1 MMIFGVQMKENYLL
15 EHLIHLPLG
24 PFITSEL
31 FPSSYPP
38 FFLMSVE
45 ELGSGYGSSF
55 TLTFKALLD
64 FSPNIFHLR

>member
-1 MMIFGVQMKENYLL
+1 MKEKYLL

-24 PFITSEL
+24 PFITSKS
-31 FPSSYPP
+31 FPPPYLP

-55 TLTFKALLD
+55 TLTFKFEALLD
-64 FSPNIFHLR
+64 FFPNIFHLK